1 MFPFPIYF
9 LTSLLYMRLAA
20 WSLLAPAE
28 DVNLKNGSQISI
40 LIFQKSDISKTA
52 DSVVFHMSCSNK
64 GKACICLNLP
74 LKHCS
79 FTFSSL

>member
-20 WSLLAPAE
+20 SSLLAPAE

-64 GKACICLNLP
+64 GKACICLNL
-74 LKHCS
+74 LSKYCS

>member
-1 MFPFPIYF
+1 MFPLPKYF

-40 LIFQKSDISKTA
+40 LMIKKATFLKKQT
-52 DSVVFHMSCSNK
+52 MSF
-64 GKACICLNLP
+64 
-74 LKHCS
+74 
-79 FTFSSL
+79 FT